1 MRRHGRSVHRKRIE
15 TVTGEPDAL
24 GLALPGLA
32 CGLLA
37 LTLVLYGSTVRR
49 VPQTLPLHPIP
60 AASPVPGAPIAP
72 VGTGSVAHP
81 DSSSFAA
88 LTSALR
94 SDKP

>member
-37 LTLVLYGSTVRR
+37 VALVLYASTIRR
-49 VPQTLPLHPIP
+49 VPQRLPL
-60 AASPVPGAPIAP
+60 VPIAP
-72 VGTGSVAHP
+72 VTSPTNLAPIGTGSLAIP
-81 DSSSFAA
+81 DSSSLAA
-88 LTSALR
+88 LSSERRAG
-94 SDKP
+94 SDRP